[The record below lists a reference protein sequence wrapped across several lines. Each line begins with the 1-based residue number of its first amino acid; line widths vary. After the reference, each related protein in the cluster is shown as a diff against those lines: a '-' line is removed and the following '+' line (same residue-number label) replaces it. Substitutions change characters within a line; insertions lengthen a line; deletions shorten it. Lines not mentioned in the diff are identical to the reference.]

1 VAGCPRAIDTRYT
14 GAPRIV
20 EEQKVICVSDW
31 AEVGSPPDETFA
43 SLMDEMLREAGIPV
57 LVPELALAEARQLPE
72 DTTGL
77 GSW

>member
-1 VAGCPRAIDTRYT
+1 M
-14 GAPRIV
+14 
-20 EEQKVICVSDW
+20 ICVSDW